1 MTSINHLI
9 NLACKLVY
17 LLNRARRCKF
27 FHLDLERTKKNQQS
41 PYFITRFRC
50 NDKTIEK
57 VVSDTEKIIYIFA
70 VAQIFGQRLSAGIM
84 SQASPSDLQ

>member
-17 LLNRARRCKF
+17 LLKRACRCKF
-27 FHLDLERTKKNQQS
+27 FHFDLERTKKKPTES
-41 PYFITRFRC
+41 LFYHKICC